1 MPLDGL
7 TRLRSGVQSSP
18 RLPSITQGFPGDLV
32 VPPRGAGP
40 RKTPES
46 TPIIGNGIVAAGTGG
61 SGDRVTE
68 ERPGADQPPAS
79 DAQWAAEMFAA
90 LGYHALPP
98 ISADRAPAFQALH
111 QWLDSWRGIGD
122 LERGM
127 HRQGFDLHLAR
138 EADEGWRATF
148 FGSGKVHSLPAPTG
162 TAWERTPWLAVQ
174 RAAARTLDKMERADD
189 ERATRWTATE
199 GRLGSGRRRQP
210 RRHEIPPTRRTGS

>member
-1 MPLDGL
+1 MTDP
-7 TRLRSGVQSSP
+7 SP
-18 RLPSITQGFPGDLV
+18 
-32 VPPRGAGP
+32 A
-40 RKTPES
+40 
-46 TPIIGNGIVAAGTGG
+46 
-61 SGDRVTE
+61 
-68 ERPGADQPPAS
+68 ADQSPTS

-127 HRQGFDLHLAR
+127 HRQGFDLHLVR

-162 TAWERTPWLAVQ
+162 TAWEKTPWLAVQ

-189 ERATRWTATE
+189 TMDRDKWAIGEWPTARAASSRDNTHTEDRLMSVGRATKIAA
-199 GRLGSGRRRQP
+199 GILFILAVVGVNSPVSLVPLGLAVWVLG
-210 RRHEIPPTRRTGS
+210 EAA

>member
-1 MPLDGL
+1 
-7 TRLRSGVQSSP
+7 
-18 RLPSITQGFPGDLV
+18 
-32 VPPRGAGP
+32 
-40 RKTPES
+40 
-46 TPIIGNGIVAAGTGG
+46 
-61 SGDRVTE
+61 
-68 ERPGADQPPAS
+68 
-79 DAQWAAEMFAA
+79 MFAA

-189 ERATRWTATE
+189 KMQRGDDTMDRDRGSIGERPTAPATASRDSTHTEDRLMSVGRATKIAA
-199 GRLGSGRRRQP
+199 GILFILAVVGVNSPVSLVPLGLAVWVLG
-210 RRHEIPPTRRTGS
+210 EAA